1 MWPMRK
7 LDDFLK
13 SYGVHLY
20 PYQRKLLEMIASG
33 KRIYTIFPRPR
44 ERDEVN
50 ELLFE
55 LHRQALVLEEA
66 ERRLNE
72 GENDV

>member
-1 MWPMRK
+1 MEK
-7 LDDFLK
+7 LDVFLK
-13 SYGVHLY
+13 SCGIHLY
-20 PYQRKLLEMIASG
+20 PFQRKLLEMIASG
-33 KRIYTIFPRPR
+33 KRIYTIFPKHR
-44 ERDEVN
+44 ELDEVN